1 MPPREA
7 PGSRR
12 VVVISSNSPMAEELD
27 PLLQTHVKAVSFSRL
42 KSYPTPQDFPGAI
55 GGGAPHLVFLD
66 VFSNRDQAVVLI
78 EEMVK
83 LGPQVQVIALLG
95 ENDPDRG
102 LQSGVPM

>member
-1 MPPREA
+1 
-7 PGSRR
+7 
-12 VVVISSNSPMAEELD
+12 MAEELD

-83 LGPQVQVIALLG
+83 LGPQVQGSSSAPRSRSSLCWVKMIRTWSCDA
-95 ENDPDRG
+95 
-102 LQSGVPM
+102 SGRAPWIS